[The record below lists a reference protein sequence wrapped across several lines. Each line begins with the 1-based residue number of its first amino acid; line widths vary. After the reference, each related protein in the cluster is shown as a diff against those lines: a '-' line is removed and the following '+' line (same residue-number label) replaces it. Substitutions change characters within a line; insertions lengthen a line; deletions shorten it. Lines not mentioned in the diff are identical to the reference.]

1 MELLESIYEIE
12 CFNQSITYNLIQER
26 YDILKEADDPKKG
39 NRILSLL
46 SGFIKMIGNIITNI
60 GKFLFK
66 TLPGIVGKKIKNIK
80 EKISG
85 NAVEVNIDNVQE
97 DKKADIQKLVNMP
110 KTEQTKDE
118 VQKMIDKIKD
128 GMDSDTAKVLNQI
141 QDGIKNHKFI
151 SIRSNDKKVYE
162 IVDYQA
168 ISQLFYKTNAD
179 YNIRLNMVKKIPT
192 DMQSIRNF
200 AKVSKNQYN
209 IIMQDVK
216 NCAKNASA
224 FWEKYKKDNNIDIEN
239 FRKTK
244 KVKNIDKKKLK
255 EYFDDLSICY
265 KNLLNYVQVFKSC
278 SENTK
283 KSLDF
288 IYKTYKNN
296 TESVTTDNGD
306 KKTIDNE
313 TGEWYDGDELIQNA
327 IKTVSKLY
335 KSEILCASDMSKL
348 LNIGLDN
355 IMQNL

>member
-12 CFNQSITYNLIQER
+12 CFNQSITYNLIQEQ
-26 YDILKEADDPKKG
+26 YDILKEADDSKKG

-66 TLPGIVGKKIKNIK
+66 TLPGIVGKKIKSIK

-85 NAVEVNIDNVQE
+85 NAVEINIDNVQE
-97 DKKADIQKLVNMP
+97 DKKADIQKLVNIP
-110 KTEQTKDE
+110 KTDQNKDE
-118 VQKMIDKIKD
+118 VQKMINKIKED
-128 GMDSDTAKVLNQI
+128 MDTDTAKVLNQI

-151 SIRSNDKKVYE
+151 SIGADKKVYE

-179 YNIRLNMVKKIPT
+179 YNMRLNMVKKIPT

-216 NCAKNASA
+216 NCTKNASA
-224 FWEKYKKDNNIDIEN
+224 FWEKYKKDNNIDIES
-239 FRKTK
+239 FKKTK
-244 KVKNIDKKKLK
+244 KVKNIDRNKLK
-255 EYFDDLSICY
+255 EYFDDFSICY
-265 KNLLNYVQVFKSC
+265 KNLLNYVQVFKTC

-288 IYKTYKNN
+288 IYKTYKDN
-296 TESVTTDNGD
+296 TKSFTADNGD
-306 KKTIDNE
+306 IKTIDNE

-327 IKTVSKLY
+327 IQTVSKLY
-335 KSEILCASDMSKL
+335 KSELSCASDMSKL